1 MKEEK
6 KESPIGVLWGWGK
19 PYHGKFIGSIIL
31 AVLGVAC
38 QMVPYFCVAHIVT
51 LMLSGEQD
59 FSSYMT
65 ACIVAL
71 CGYLGKVVFA
81 NLSTVISHTATYYT
95 LRDLRENITA
105 KLARVPMGT
114 ILDTP
119 SGQYKTT
126 IVDRVEG
133 MEPTFA
139 HLIPEMT
146 ANVLVPIVIVVYLL
160 ILDWRMALLSLVTL
174 VVGLVVMSAGMKNY
188 PVKWEGAVKAGKQM
202 TDAIVEYIGGIEV
215 VKAFSQSAG
224 SYKKYSD
231 AVNYNANYYV
241 DWMRENQK
249 TMSAYNAI
257 LPSVLICVLPCGFSF
272 WLSGSLELSTFL
284 SIVIFSLGLVGPIIA
299 AFTFTDDLAVLG
311 TNVEEISQLLNA
323 EELNHKETPI
333 KLENTGISLRSVSFS
348 YDGTTEVLHDVNL
361 AIHPGTMTALV
372 GPSGSGK
379 STVAKLIAGYWDV
392 TSGSITLG
400 GHELKDMPLSEIAD
414 QISYVSQDNYLFN
427 RSIRENIRMGR
438 PSATDAEVEQAAK
451 QSGCDAF
458 IRKLDNGYDKAAIL
472 HIMSEAEGEGHLY
485 LKREDIIER
494 VEKLLN
500 HNKDVSPVSERAIRD
515 TGNDMIHT
523 DGSLVCHDGG
533 FYTRKS
539 FQAELGAA
547 AALVRLHMQTGMAV
561 NVDRILR
568 KIQKEQD
575 IILNAKQQVA
585 VKNVFENP
593 VSIITGGP
601 GRGKTTVIRFIIA
614 VQEALDKNAVILLCA
629 PTGIARRRMRECT
642 EYPAMTIHK
651 SIGLTGEAGEEEWKN
666 EQPIPDDLIIADEF
680 SMVDMYLA
688 DKLFASIKS
697 GARLVLVGDKDQI
710 ESVGPGKVF
719 QEIIDSG
726 VFPVTVLDECFRQE
740 GNSTISQN
748 AIKINKN
755 QLDLVFDDT
764 FQFIPASTPEEA
776 SQKIQKI
783 YRKEV
788 LQRNGSLEEVQVM
801 SPLRKDTEAGTDA
814 LNLVLRD
821 IANPKRFGY
830 PEITN
835 GRNTYRE
842 GDRVMQTKNNDEVA
856 NGDIGE
862 VIGIFRK
869 DQKMVMRVDF
879 GDGRVMEYQEEDYW
893 PLTLAYAITVHKA
906 QGSEYPMA
914 ILPMLPCFRWMLR
927 RNIFYTAVTRARER
941 FIIVGS
947 KRAIAQAIRT
957 DYISRRNTM
966 FGYRIRKI
974 YEAILEQEK
983 SA

>member
-1 MKEEK
+1 MSICCKA
-6 KESPIGVLWGWGK
+6 IRQI
-19 PYHGKFIGSIIL
+19 YYNAGS
-31 AVLGVAC
+31 GYTVA
-38 QMVPYFCVAHIVT
+38 
-51 LMLSGEQD
+51 
-59 FSSYMT
+59 SYMT
-65 ACIVAL
+65 NEDLPEEVKKQKNGNYGIFQAFGTELPTNEGLDVELTGDWKPTKYGMQYSVSNFSVTMPTTKEGIRTYLSSSLIKGIGPAMAARIVETFGEDTLNVFNDSPEKLLQVKGITQKRLDDILEGYQKSSSIRELMMYLSPFGVTPAKASKIQEKFGPAAVMIVKEEPFRL
-71 CGYLGKVVFA
+71 CEVHGFGFL
-81 NLSTVISHTATYYT
+81 TVDQI
-95 LRDLRENITA
+95 
-105 KLARVPMGT
+105 
-114 ILDTP
+114 
-119 SGQYKTT
+119 
-126 IVDRVEG
+126 
-133 MEPTFA
+133 
-139 HLIPEMT
+139 
-146 ANVLVPIVIVVYLL
+146 
-160 ILDWRMALLSLVTL
+160 
-174 VVGLVVMSAGMKNY
+174 
-188 PVKWEGAVKAGKQM
+188 AVKAKHFR
-202 TDAIVEYIGGIEV
+202 A
-215 VKAFSQSAG
+215 
-224 SYKKYSD
+224 
-231 AVNYNANYYV
+231 
-241 DWMRENQK
+241 
-249 TMSAYNAI
+249 
-257 LPSVLICVLPCGFSF
+257 
-272 WLSGSLELSTFL
+272 
-284 SIVIFSLGLVGPIIA
+284 
-299 AFTFTDDLAVLG
+299 DD
-311 TNVEEISQLLNA
+311 
-323 EELNHKETPI
+323 P
-333 KLENTGISLRSVSFS
+333 LR
-348 YDGTTEVLHDVNL
+348 
-361 AIHPGTMTALV
+361 I
-372 GPSGSGK
+372 
-379 STVAKLIAGYWDV
+379 
-392 TSGSITLG
+392 
-400 GHELKDMPLSEIAD
+400 
-414 QISYVSQDNYLFN
+414 
-427 RSIRENIRMGR
+427 
-438 PSATDAEVEQAAK
+438 
-451 QSGCDAF
+451 
-458 IRKLDNGYDKAAIL
+458 KAAIL

-547 AALVRLHMQTGMAV
+547 AALVRLHMQTGMVV

-614 VQEALDKNAVILLCA
+614 AQEALDKNAVILLCA

-642 EYPAMTIHK
+642 EYPALTIHK

-688 DKLFASIKS
+688 DKLFSSIKS

-776 SQKIQKI
+776 SRKIQKI